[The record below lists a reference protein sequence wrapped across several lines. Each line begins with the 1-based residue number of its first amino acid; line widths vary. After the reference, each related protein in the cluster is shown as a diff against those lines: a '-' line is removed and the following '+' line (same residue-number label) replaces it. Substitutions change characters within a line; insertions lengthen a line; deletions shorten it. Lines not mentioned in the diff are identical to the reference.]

1 MVPVEQIHDAAIL
14 VVDDKPVNLQIV
26 RKILEKDGYGNID
39 TTVDPAQVLPLYES
53 KKYDLI
59 LLDIHMPV
67 LDGFQVM
74 KMLTDAHSGDY
85 LPILVLT
92 ADEDEQTRYK
102 ALSGGAKDFIKK
114 PFDRL
119 EVLLRSRNLIEV
131 TMLYKE
137 QQRVNIVLEEKV
149 RERTRE
155 LYDSQVRLIQCLGK
169 AAEYKDTDTGMHV
182 VRISKSCGVVA
193 EALGLDE
200 KEVEMIKH
208 ASPMHDVGKIGIPD
222 RILLKPGKL
231 EGEDWEIMKNH
242 TLVGANI
249 LSGAKSE
256 LVQVASNIART
267 HHEKWDGSGYP
278 NGLKGEEI
286 PLYTRIVSVCDVFD
300 ALVSRR
306 PYKKAWS
313 KESAMEFVKG
323 QSGLSFDPRV
333 VECFE
338 SVLPEILK
346 INKEYPDHHDSRL
359 NQSLH

>member
-1 MVPVEQIHDAAIL
+1 MVPIEEIHDAAIL

-26 RKILEKDGYGNID
+26 RKILEKDGYTNID
-39 TTVDPAQVLPLYES
+39 TTVDPTQVLPLYDS
-53 KKYDLI
+53 SKYDLI

-67 LDGFQVM
+67 LNGFQVM
-74 KMLTDAHSGDY
+74 EMLRDAHSDDY

-92 ADEDEQTRYK
+92 ADEDEETRHM
-102 ALSGGAKDFIKK
+102 ALSSGARDFVKK
-114 PFDRL
+114 PFDRV

-137 QQRVNIVLEEKV
+137 QRRSNIVLEEKV
-149 RERTRE
+149 RERTKE
-155 LYDSQVRLIQCLGK
+155 LYDSQVKLIQCLGK

-182 VRISKSCGVVA
+182 VRISKTCAIVA
-193 EALGLDE
+193 QALGLGE

-222 RILLKPGKL
+222 RVLLKPGKL
-231 EGEDWEIMKNH
+231 DGEDWEIMKNH
-242 TLVGANI
+242 TLLGANI
-249 LSGAKSE
+249 LAGAKSE

-278 NGLKGEEI
+278 NGLKGEGI

-313 KESAMEFVKG
+313 HESAMEFVQG
-323 QSGLSFDPRV
+323 QSGLSFDPKV
-333 VECFE
+333 VDCFE
-338 SVLPEILK
+338 SVLPEILQ
-346 INKEYPDHHDSRL
+346 INEQYPDHHDSSL
-359 NQSLH
+359 NQSIH